1 MQTTSSPSFAQ
12 SIERDMKETCKKN
25 WPREILGIS
34 HNHFFLWISFA
45 SVDFFCINRP
55 SERGTTCNLFFRI
68 SYLLCYR
75 EIVSDKTH
83 NMRTAVGH
91 PNPREL
97 MSKTLLIKAYPKP
110 SSILICLTDS
120 RISRIQSE
128 FSALA
133 SRIIRVMM

>member
-1 MQTTSSPSFAQ
+1 MRSWGSRTTTFSCGFLLQ
-12 SIERDMKETCKKN
+12 
-25 WPREILGIS
+25 
-34 HNHFFLWISFA
+34 LWITFA
-45 SVDFFCINRP
+45 STDQAKDR
-55 SERGTTCNLFFRI
+55 TTRNLFFRI

-83 NMRTAVGH
+83 NMCTAAVGH
-91 PNPREL
+91 PNPTEL

-120 RISRIQSE
+120 RISRMQSE

-133 SRIIRVMM
+133 SRIIRVMMRLPLDSQNILVCK